1 MDRLIEM
8 DIVTGQN
15 CRLCRLLTWTSF
27 VSQLVYSVEEEWM
40 G

>member
-8 DIVTGQN
+8 DIVTGKI
-15 CRLCRLLTWTSF
+15 CRQCRLLTWTSF
-27 VSQLVYSVEEEWM
+27 VSQLVYPVEEEWM